1 MKDNDLRLIT
11 AILET
16 STIRAAA
23 ERAGIGE
30 ATMYRRLSERDFQAR
45 LQEARH
51 QAFGQSLARLQA
63 TSGSAVDTLS
73 AIMGNEDAPTG
84 SRVRAAVAVLQ
95 LAGRDMERGEVQDR
109 LEGNAKEDAILR
121 GDKEAFLRAGGTD
134 QEYFMHRAAR
144 GLFD

>member
-1 MKDNDLRLIT
+1 MKDKDLRMVA

-45 LQEARH
+45 LREARH

-63 TSGSAVDTLS
+63 ASGRAVDALS
-73 AIMGNEDAPTG
+73 AIMGNEHAPTG
-84 SRVRAAVAVLQ
+84 ARVRSAVAVLQ
-95 LAGRDMERGEVQDR
+95 LAGRDLERGGVQDR
-109 LEGNAKEDAILR
+109 LEGNAKEDAVFR
-121 GDKEAFLRAGGTD
+121 GDKGAFLRAGGTD
-134 QEYFMHRAAR
+134 QEYFTHRAAC
-144 GLFD
+144 GLFE